1 MAAEFSKLICLL
13 PVSVTAQNTALISPI
28 YRFTVCSS
36 LSFLGLAAAFPINP
50 RVKQQI
56 SLLHIICQQS
66 PFMVWKYF
74 IILFAV
80 WLRPQSPLDL
90 VSFLWK
96 VLDIS
101 VSLRYTITVLRA
113 KLNKKTNN
121 KLLAPKTIQSL
132 VKDEQYQPSIKIMLK
147 VKLCPRWGRIE
158 EVNAQYLSSLN
169 WIFNSTLYLRK
180 IGCLLKMLL
189 KCNITYIYRF

>member
-1 MAAEFSKLICLL
+1 MFLPGFAFKQPVAAEFSKLICLL
-13 PVSVTAQNTALISPI
+13 PVSITAQNTALISEI

-36 LSFLGLAAAFPINP
+36 LSFLGLAAAFPINH
-50 RVKQQI
+50 RLKQHI

-80 WLRPQSPLDL
+80 WLRRWSPLDL

-113 KLNKKTNN
+113 KLNKINPNN
-121 KLLAPKTIQSL
+121 KPPPKTTQSL
-132 VKDEQYQPSIKIMLK
+132 QQCCQGWRVQTQHCNSAKGKTVPQ
-147 VKLCPRWGRIE
+147 VWPRTCQGTGKP
-158 EVNAQYLSSLN
+158 LSDSN
-169 WIFNSTLYLRK
+169 
-180 IGCLLKMLL
+180 
-189 KCNITYIYRF
+189 